1 MRYVFFCHDET
12 PDPDDLR
19 RIANAPGA
27 KILSHSVPYALLVE
41 ASQEEVDKLRS
52 DLKKWSISENV
63 TYSLPS
69 RPFRKSRPE
78 KKRGRDLV

>member
-19 RIANAPGA
+19 RIANAPGV
-27 KILSHSVPYALLVE
+27 KILSRSVPYAFLVE
-41 ASQEEVDKLRS
+41 ASQEGVEKLRS
-52 DLKKWSISENV
+52 DLKKWTISENV

-69 RPFRKSRPE
+69 RPFRKSRP
-78 KKRGRDLV
+78 KKKQGKDGI